1 MTEMTFQAALTER
14 TERMLDACTL
24 CGKCYEVCPI
34 VDAAGAAAGDP
45 SSVVGGV
52 LDLVRRGDGPQLARQ
67 WAKGCALSGDCI
79 DACDYGVNMRFLLAM
94 ARVSIAKQ
102 ASPAADLR
110 KRGASNFRTMVEGAA
125 TLPRLQLSAEELV
138 RLGQRTRDRLGD
150 GSTARPG
157 ERPDFVFYTGCN
169 VLKTPHIALLAL
181 DIMDELGVTYQV
193 MGGPTHC
200 CGVIQLRTGDTE
212 LSGNMGVNTIDKLA
226 EGKSG
231 VLSWCPSCHVQM
243 TETTLPAVKRMRGS
257 RPFEMTP
264 FMLFLCD
271 RLKALRPKL
280 RLPVPMRIALHR
292 HPGVAGVVEATERL
306 LNAVP
311 GIELVDLGQ
320 PAVGLM
326 SHALG
331 ALPDYKRKLQRD
343 ELEAAEAA
351 GVDALVAVYHV
362 EHRELCAHERDWP
375 FRIMNVLEI
384 IGASMGLHEEDNFK
398 RLKIMQDADAI
409 VADCKDLIAQHGI
422 KMEVAHRAVSI
433 AMLAEQPLPLRS
445 SARSAENDP
454 PS

>member
-1 MTEMTFQAALTER
+1 MTGQSFETALAER
-14 TERMLDACTL
+14 AEQMLDACTL

-34 VDAAGAAAGDP
+34 VDAAGAVETGVE
-45 SSVVGGV
+45 SRTVVAGV
-52 LDLVRRGDGPQLARQ
+52 LDLVRHGDGPGLAKR

-94 ARVSIAKQ
+94 ARVAMAKQ
-102 ASPAADLR
+102 ASPLTDLR
-110 KRGASNFRTMVEGAA
+110 KRGVTNFRTMSEGAN
-125 TLPRLQLSAEELV
+125 TLPRLQLTTDELV
-138 RLGQRTRDRLGD
+138 RLGQRTRDRLGH
-150 GSTARPG
+150 GSTAKPG

-193 MGGPTHC
+193 MGGTTHC

-212 LSGNMGVNTIDKLA
+212 MSGNVGATTLDKLA
-226 EGKSG
+226 EGKAG

-243 TETTLPAVKRMRGS
+243 TEMTLPALEKVRGS

-264 FMLFLCD
+264 FMLFLAD
-271 RLKALRPKL
+271 RMEVLRPKL
-280 RLPVPMRIALHR
+280 QRAMPMRIALHR
-292 HPGVAGVVEATERL
+292 HPGVKGVVEATERL
-306 LNAVP
+306 LKAVP
-311 GIELVDLGQ
+311 GIEIVDLKQ
-320 PAVGLM
+320 PAIGLM

-362 EHRELCAHERDWP
+362 DHRELCAHERDWP
-375 FRIMNVLEI
+375 FRILNVLEI
-384 IGASMGLHEEDNFK
+384 IGASMGLHEEDHFK

-409 VADCKDLIAQHGI
+409 LKDCGDLIAEHGL
-422 KMEVAHRAVSI
+422 KFDVAHRAVSN
-433 AMLAEQPLPLRS
+433 AMLAEQPLPLRGS
-445 SARSAENDP
+445 
-454 PS
+454 